1 MPVEIADR
9 LLQVG
14 LERRELQ
21 IDRTDVVLA
30 DEPDPRLGVGQA
42 DSPPVRD
49 NPAAD
54 AGDGLEVRV
63 LGVDQLLAGRQEFA
77 LGPERVGGLGLLLGR
92 QGLAGAE
99 PGERQPDRRRR
110 GPQSPSGGSGRC

>member
-1 MPVEIADR
+1 MPAEIADG
-9 LLQVG
+9 LFEVG

-21 IDRTDVVLA
+21 IDWPDVVLT

-49 NPAAD
+49 DPAAD
-54 AGDGLEVRV
+54 AGHGLEVGM

-77 LGPERVGGLGLLLGR
+77 LGTERVGGLGLLFGSE
-92 QGLAGAE
+92 GLAGAE
-99 PGERQPDRRRR
+99 PGKRQADRR
-110 GPQSPSGGSGRC
+110 GQGSQSLAR